1 MPWKP
6 EYEANRRARFNADPE
21 YAARVRSQ
29 RSRSPEENKVY
40 MRAYYKA
47 HPEKFKRVT
56 PEERAARSAA
66 RRALYAGDA
75 EHREAAKRAARE
87 WSKAHPETR
96 KAGRLKKYGITEAEL
111 DAILKRQGGGCAICG
126 HSDTSNYKVFP
137 AIDHCHTTKRVR
149 GVLCGNC
156 NKGIGLFKD
165 DPARLERAASYLREA
180 APRSGVS

>member
-1 MPWKP
+1 
-6 EYEANRRARFNADPE
+6 
-21 YAARVRSQ
+21 
-29 RSRSPEENKVY
+29 